1 MSNEQFMHEQDLFK
15 DLENEVAVTNFILFF
30 SIICHYKIVNTFTN
44 TLGKI
49 KNVSDNSVMVT
60 VAKVELVKQE
70 RKCMPKQR
78 SKVREIKQIQKIIG
92 RETRKKETNKI
103 LCAHL
108 KVLQWGL

>member
-1 MSNEQFMHEQDLFK
+1 MSNEQFTHEQDLFK

-30 SIICHYKIVNTFTN
+30 FSTICHYKIVNTFTN

-49 KNVSDNSVMVT
+49 KNVSDNSVMAT
-60 VAKVELVKQE
+60 VAKVELVEQE

-78 SKVREIKQIQKIIG
+78 SKMREIKQIQKIIG
-92 RETRKKETNKI
+92 ETRKKERNKI

-108 KVLQWGL
+108 KVLQSRL